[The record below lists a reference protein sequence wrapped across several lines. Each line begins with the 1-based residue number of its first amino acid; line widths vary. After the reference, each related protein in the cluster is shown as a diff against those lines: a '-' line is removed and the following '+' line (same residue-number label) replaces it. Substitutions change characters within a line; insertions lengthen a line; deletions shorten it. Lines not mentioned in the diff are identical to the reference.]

1 MLPFFPRDF
10 VLPAG
15 IFQEQLS
22 LLSDI
27 TLNYFRRVCI
37 ICPCFRSISRSLT
50 WPGNRIGNDARI
62 PMKKSLLLVLAVLA
76 SLSCGF
82 DWTFGLS
89 GKCNQ
94 AKKIVSVLEE
104 KKDSVEREQ
113 AERKVLELC
122 GDGAPGHYV
131 KALQRERESDLD
143 GAITAYQECLKRDA
157 AFPLA
162 SGKLGFV
169 YYRKGLF
176 DEAALELTKAL
187 SAKNDPLYH
196 KGLAEVYAAKKMFPL
211 AIYHFELAQKGLPA
225 DVSLY
230 VGIADIYRRQ
240 GLYEESREEY
250 LKALAVNASDVE
262 ARLGMAEL
270 NLDLNHTDEA
280 FNDLRVLQTANPQN
294 KRIHL
299 LLGQAYER
307 KGDLKTAEY
316 EYLLAGKNRS
326 IELMEQLRKG
336 NEYLQSG
343 NYVQAMSEL
352 ETALKEKPGDVQTLR
367 KLGDAYMAAGR
378 DDEAISS
385 YREANRLKG
394 GTPDLHRN
402 LGVLY
407 EKKGL
412 LDEAVVEYR
421 QSLSADPENPDTLR
435 LLADIYTLRGSNQQA
450 IELYQEL
457 VRMKK
462 DTPKTHFM
470 LAKAYFNNRDYKE
483 ARNEYAL
490 VVRQDP
496 DNQEAHRELADLYRK
511 SSLDAEA
518 ERHYKEALRL
528 KKDDMESRNALL
540 ALYVKKKKFPEV
552 VALLREN
559 VELAPSDPVAH
570 YKLGLIHEFNKN
582 YDEAVLAYQK
592 SIDLKGDNA
601 KALNA
606 LGRVYMKSGRMEE
619 AKIVLEQA
627 KKADPKL
634 EETKVLLGNIRDEIA
649 PEPQVFRKK
658 AYSSGKK
665 SKKSKRDRSA
675 RKGKKSKKSSESL
688 TKKGKKS
695 KKSSKSLRK
704 NKKSSSGEKSK
715 KSTSSK
721 KKAKKTAKGKKKR

>member
-1 MLPFFPRDF
+1 
-10 VLPAG
+10 
-15 IFQEQLS
+15 
-22 LLSDI
+22 
-27 TLNYFRRVCI
+27 
-37 ICPCFRSISRSLT
+37 
-50 WPGNRIGNDARI
+50 
-62 PMKKSLLLVLAVLA
+62 MKKSLVLVLAVLA

-113 AERKVLELC
+113 AEKRVLELC

-131 KALQRERESDLD
+131 KALQRERVSDLD
-143 GAITAYQECLKRDA
+143 GAIAEYQECLKSDP

-162 SGKLGFV
+162 SGRLGFA
-169 YYRKGLF
+169 YYLKGML

-187 SAKNDPLYH
+187 AAKKDPLYH
-196 KGLAEVYAAKKMFPL
+196 KGLARVYADKKMFPL
-211 AIYHFELAQKGLPA
+211 ALYHYEEAMKRLPT

-230 VGIADIYRRQ
+230 VGIADIYRKQ
-240 GLYEESREEY
+240 GLYEESRDEY
-250 LKALAVNASDVE
+250 RKALAVNGSDVD

-270 NLDLNHTDEA
+270 NLDLNQTDEA
-280 FNDLRVLQTANPQN
+280 FDDLKRLQAANPQN
-294 KRIHL
+294 KKIHL

-326 IELMEQLRKG
+326 VELMQQLRQG

-450 IELYQEL
+450 IELYQDL
-457 VRMKK
+457 IRMKK
-462 DTPKTHFM
+462 DTPRTHFM
-470 LAKAYFNNRDYKE
+470 LAKAYLNDRDFK
-483 ARNEYAL
+483 
-490 VVRQDP
+490 
-496 DNQEAHRELADLYRK
+496 
-511 SSLDAEA
+511 
-518 ERHYKEALRL
+518 
-528 KKDDMESRNALL
+528 
-540 ALYVKKKKFPEV
+540 
-552 VALLREN
+552 
-559 VELAPSDPVAH
+559 
-570 YKLGLIHEFNKN
+570 
-582 YDEAVLAYQK
+582 
-592 SIDLKGDNA
+592 
-601 KALNA
+601 
-606 LGRVYMKSGRMEE
+606 
-619 AKIVLEQA
+619 
-627 KKADPKL
+627 
-634 EETKVLLGNIRDEIA
+634 
-649 PEPQVFRKK
+649 
-658 AYSSGKK
+658 
-665 SKKSKRDRSA
+665 
-675 RKGKKSKKSSESL
+675 
-688 TKKGKKS
+688 
-695 KKSSKSLRK
+695 
-704 NKKSSSGEKSK
+704 
-715 KSTSSK
+715 
-721 KKAKKTAKGKKKR
+721 